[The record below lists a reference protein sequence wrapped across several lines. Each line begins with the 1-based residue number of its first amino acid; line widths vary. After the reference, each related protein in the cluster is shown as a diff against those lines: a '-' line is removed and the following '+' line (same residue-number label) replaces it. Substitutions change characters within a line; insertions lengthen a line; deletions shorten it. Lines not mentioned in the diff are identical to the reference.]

1 MLSIL
6 KLLRNNPLV
15 KEYKILDFIEDKIP
29 KYYFYIK
36 VEVILVDDSILY
48 MREYRSETDRKYS
61 YHIQKNDEL
70 IIRWDNAPHHKHL
83 ATFPH
88 HKHDPEPS
96 PSNEIEISDVF
107 KYIADNLI

>member
-36 VEVILVDDSILY
+36 VEVIL
-48 MREYRSETDRKYS
+48 
-61 YHIQKNDEL
+61 
-70 IIRWDNAPHHKHL
+70 WGAPGESGRRPVNW
-83 ATFPH
+83 AG
-88 HKHDPEPS
+88 S
-96 PSNEIEISDVF
+96 
-107 KYIADNLI
+107 